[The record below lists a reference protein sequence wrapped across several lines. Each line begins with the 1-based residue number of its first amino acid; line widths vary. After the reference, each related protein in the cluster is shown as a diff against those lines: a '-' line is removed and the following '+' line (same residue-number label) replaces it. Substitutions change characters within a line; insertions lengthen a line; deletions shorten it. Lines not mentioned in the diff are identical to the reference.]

1 MKAEILNVI
10 RQLRETK
17 PHRPVRRDVEIVK
30 LEILKIRQ
38 ENIAR
43 QLVLLEA
50 RKIIERLPSRGHQA
64 ASGGLL
70 LDEKLALPEKMEETP
85 LFLGQADAVLKTR
98 DAPPG
103 DPEQLKKFVI
113 ECLRLAALVMD
124 VLPLPC
130 ELRRADLDVVPVESQ
145 IADAAPILKCAGSSR
160 QTILRRDHR
169 RSRLAPALSFRL
181 RPV

>member
-50 RKIIERLPSRGHQA
+50 WKIIERLPSRGRQA
-64 ASGGLL
+64 SPRRFL
-70 LDEKLALPEKMEETP
+70 LDEKLALPEKIKIAA
-85 LFLGQADAVLKTR
+85 LLIGQVHAMLEASN
-98 DAPPG
+98 ASPG
-103 DPEQLKKFVI
+103 DAEKLEKFVV
-113 ECLRLAALVMD
+113 ESLRLAALVLGA
-124 VLPLPC
+124 VPILG
-130 ELRRADLDVVPVESQ
+130 EFGGAGLDIVPVEAHGRNRIGCTRQ
-145 IADAAPILKCAGSSR
+145 PIS
-160 QTILRRDHR
+160 
-169 RSRLAPALSFRL
+169 
-181 RPV
+181 